1 MLNLAQNLISVV
13 LFLKVTK
20 GSQKMATT
28 KINHKNALCV
38 FLGLRFKWQVKT
50 PRREPKVSV
59 FFFFLLS
66 YEKDLQ

>member
-1 MLNLAQNLISVV
+1 MSNLAQNLISVV

-38 FLGLRFKWQVKT
+38 SKLRGENPNFL
-50 PRREPKVSV
+50 
-59 FFFFLLS
+59 FFFFFFYS